1 MAMHVCIVTF
11 FNKSFYIVFD
21 SATWF
26 CCSTSGINRMIK
38 NIKFE
43 YFKVASYISSNS
55 LNFTLKILSIDK
67 L

>member
-1 MAMHVCIVTF
+1 MTMPVCIVTF
-11 FNKSFYIVFD
+11 YKFFYIVFD

-55 LNFTLKILSIDK
+55 FNFTLKILSIDK
-67 L
+67 I